1 MPHLTKAVVEAAIA
15 PNAGQAFLRDDAIR
29 GFALRLIATGAK
41 SFVFEGRIKGRM
53 RRFMIGRYP
62 DLTVAMA
69 RQKAIEIRA
78 AVGRGEDP
86 AEARVIERHELSF
99 GELAERYLRD
109 YAIPYK
115 KPRSV
120 ADDKYYLTHC
130 IPSAWYAAAV

>member
-109 YAIPYK
+109 
-115 KPRSV
+115 
-120 ADDKYYLTHC
+120 
-130 IPSAWYAAAV
+130 